1 MALVSGHPKS
11 RLMKGFTA
19 LGPYIRE
26 GQCSNNHFFFDCLAV
41 CINMQPSPE
50 KREFYGWWIDLNAE
64 EKRYTYAYHLGLFD
78 KEGHWSEKKIGEQ
91 EVIDKLESSLRA
103 FHKRL
108 RAYIESLEMT
118 LEPAD
123 SFNDHPFNLSSR

>member
-26 GQCSNNHFFFDCLAV
+26 GKCNDNRFFFDCLAV

-50 KREFYGWWIDLNAE
+50 KREFWGWWINLDAE
-64 EKRYTYAYHLGLFD
+64 ETRYTYSYHLGMFD
-78 KEGHWSEKKIGEQ
+78 KEGHWKEREFTDQ

-103 FHKRL
+103 FHTRL
-108 RAYIESLEMT
+108 SAYIETLEMK
-118 LEPAD
+118 LVPAD
-123 SFNDHPFNLSSR
+123 DFQEQPFSLTA